1 MRKSILWIGLLVF
14 LVGCAQADT
23 QLPSED
29 TDSVIERTIE
39 VLSDNAVSE
48 DTVAVVELP
57 EKVEEP
63 EETVSENIVE
73 TISENEAE
81 EAEAEEPEEEEEEP
95 PPFVDGSEMVR
106 NIIVDTDYASDVD
119 DVACIRVACSM
130 AKLGLIN
137 LCATG
142 TSSLGDYATRGL
154 HGQLCCEGFPY
165 VPTGYNPE
173 GIECPSPF
181 LQYFVQHYHDAGTY
195 TVIDAVELYKAVIS
209 ENAKKGE
216 KTRIVTTGYLSNIER
231 LLLDPVGMQLV
242 KNNVDS
248 IWVTGGGYPDPGRDY
263 NFWWKEEATRAV
275 QTCVMYSP
283 VPLVFITGNTGH
295 STITG
300 QYISGGINLWKLDP
314 RSNDVV
320 SRAYR
325 CFEEAHEGSDLKGG
339 YNAQDSIAVWAA
351 GSSFEQSNM
360 HIVRIDATI
369 LEDGTNI
376 FLPNPN
382 GRHAVLERNDENIFW
397 YILQINKYIDYPL
410 TGMLY

>member
-1 MRKSILWIGLLVF
+1 MRKFTLIIISILILAACGRDE
-14 LVGCAQADT
+14 A
-23 QLPSED
+23 PIPED
-29 TDSVIERTIE
+29 EGTPVIERTIE
-39 VLSDNAVSE
+39 ALSDN
-48 DTVAVVELP
+48 TVETDAVV
-57 EKVEEP
+57 KVEVPEP
-63 EETVSENIVE
+63 EPEPVLLVVSENTV
-73 TISENEAE
+73 SENEAE
-81 EAEAEEPEEEEEEP
+81 EELAEEEEEEEEEE

-130 AKLGLIN
+130 ARLGLIN
-137 LCATG
+137 FCAAG

-154 HGQLCCEGFPY
+154 HGHLCCEGFAY
-165 VPTGYNPE
+165 VPTGYNPQ

-181 LQYFVQHYHDAGTY
+181 LQYFVQNYHDAGTY
-195 TVIDAVELYKAVIS
+195 TVIDAVELYKNVIA

-248 IWVTGGGYPDPGRDY
+248 IWVTGGGYPEPGRDF
-263 NFWWKEEATRAV
+263 NFWWKEEATRAA

-295 STITG
+295 SSVTG

-314 RSNDVV
+314 KSKDVV

-351 GSSFEQSNM
+351 SSSFEQSNM
-360 HIVRIDATI
+360 HITRIDATI
-369 LEDGTNI
+369 LDDGTNI

-382 GRHAVLERNDENIFW
+382 GRHAVLERNDENIYW

-410 TGMLY
+410 TGVLY